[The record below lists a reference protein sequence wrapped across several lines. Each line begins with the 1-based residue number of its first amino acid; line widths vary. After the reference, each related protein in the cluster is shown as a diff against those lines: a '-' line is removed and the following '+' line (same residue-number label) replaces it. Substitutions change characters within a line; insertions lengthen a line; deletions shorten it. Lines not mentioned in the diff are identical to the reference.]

1 MMQHIPIITLT
12 TDFGYRDPLSGIMK
26 GVILRINPAVRIIDL
41 THEVSTF
48 NVREAALIIGMSYKQ
63 FPQQTI
69 HVVVTDPGVGS
80 KRKPILVKTEHYSLI
95 GPDNGVFSMVYNEHE
110 QYRVIHLTEEHYFLR
125 ERRTTFDGRDIFAP
139 VAAWLSRGIDVSKF
153 GEEIT
158 EYVRLPF
165 PFPSMP
171 TRTTL
176 EGEVILVDHF
186 GNAITNIRS
195 DDISMLRSTIAQ
207 GTLRIIMKGKRIPL
221 KEYYSQAEDKGLHA
235 LENSMGY
242 LELFVY
248 RGNASSEFTI
258 KVGDTIGMMVV

>member
-1 MMQHIPIITLT
+1 MQHIPIITLT
-12 TDFGYRDPLSGIMK
+12 TDFGSKDPLGGIMK
-26 GVILRINPAVRIIDL
+26 GVILGINPAVRIIDL

-48 NVREAALIIGMSYKQ
+48 NVREAALVIGMSYKQ
-63 FPQQTI
+63 FPQHTI

-80 KRKPILVKTEHYSLI
+80 QRKPITVKTEHYSLI
-95 GPDNGVFSMVYNEHE
+95 GPDNGVFSLIYNENE

-125 ERRTTFDGRDIFAP
+125 ERSTTFDGRDIFAP
-139 VAAWLSRGIDVSKF
+139 VAAWLSKGIDVSRF

-165 PFPSMP
+165 PSPSMP

-176 EGEVILVDHF
+176 EGEVILIDHF
-186 GNAITNIRS
+186 GNAITNIRT
-195 DDISMLRSTIAQ
+195 DDISMLRSTMSQ
-207 GTLRIIMKGKRIPL
+207 GTLWIIMKGKRISL
-221 KEYYSQAEDKGLHA
+221 KQYYSQAEDKGLHA

-242 LELFVY
+242 LEIFVY
-248 RGNASSEFTI
+248 RGNASAEFNI

>member
-1 MMQHIPIITLT
+1 MMQHIPSITLT
-12 TDFGYRDPLSGIMK
+12 TDFGYRGPLSGIMK

-125 ERRTTFDGRDIFAP
+125 ERSTTFDGRDIFAP

-158 EYVRLPF
+158 EYVKLPVAL
-165 PFPSMP
+165 PSMP
-171 TRTTL
+171 TRTTV
-176 EGEVILVDHF
+176 EGEVILIDHF

-195 DDISMLRSTIAQ
+195 DDISMLRSTMSTMAQ
-207 GTLRIIMKGKRIPL
+207 GTLWIIMKGKRIPL
-221 KEYYSQAEDKGLHA
+221 KLYYSQFAFKSPVSVSFHSTTTAVPLA
-235 LENSMGY
+235 ATSIMTMPL
-242 LELFVY
+242 
-248 RGNASSEFTI
+248 
-258 KVGDTIGMMVV
+258 